1 MLGLVQSKVP
11 LLELRGVRGLG
22 RLTYKAP
29 FFCPEPHRTVHAT
42 KVSVAQADGVPAI
55 VGERCCGYLCTQPQH
70 ACFVETGHSAKLLA
84 CAFLHA
90 SCFGRQ
96 GSAPTGV
103 PPTPLAWQALGIVSE
118 PSLHQPGNT

>member
-1 MLGLVQSKVP
+1 MLGLVRTKVP

-55 VGERCCGYLCTQPQH
+55 VGEPSCGTLCASQGMP
-70 ACFVETGHSAKLLA
+70 
-84 CAFLHA
+84 AFW
-90 SCFGRQ
+90 RQ
-96 GSAPTGV
+96 
-103 PPTPLAWQALGIVSE
+103 TPSHLCQRGFCKFQML
-118 PSLHQPGNT
+118 